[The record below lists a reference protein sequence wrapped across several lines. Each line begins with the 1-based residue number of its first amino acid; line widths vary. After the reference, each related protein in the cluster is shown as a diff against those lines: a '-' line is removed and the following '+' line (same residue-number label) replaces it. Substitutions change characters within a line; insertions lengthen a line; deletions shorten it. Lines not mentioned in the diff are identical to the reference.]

1 MLMIRPYSD
10 EDAPQLAAIH
20 NRVYPEYSYSP
31 DGIRELMEGTL
42 AGGGLVWV
50 VAESVLG
57 GYAMI
62 TPVPGLQGVGDL
74 AGCIVPERQRCGL
87 GSQLLH
93 FVLEYLQ
100 GSDLRQ
106 IVHYVTDLDSP
117 AARFLQDHDFFV
129 EHEEV
134 LMSLEDVYR
143 LPDVSRDIPVQ
154 LQAFSRATAVPLFCR
169 LYEEIFSGLPWD
181 QPFSSA
187 EVAATLNDADNMLF
201 LMLDGEVIG
210 FAWVGL
216 DSEGKGLVEPLGI
229 LPAYQGKGFGR
240 VLLLE
245 VLRELADRGA
255 RRVEIGAWRDNLA
268 AVQLYQSLGF
278 RHRKTFTYLAFN
290 LNDSRS

>member
-1 MLMIRPYSD
+1 MLMIRPYID

-20 NRVYPEYSYSP
+20 NRVYPENDYSP
-31 DGIRELMEGTL
+31 DGIREHMEGTL
-42 AGGGLVWV
+42 AGGGLAWV
-50 VAESVLG
+50 VAESALS

-93 FVLEYLQ
+93 FVLEDLQ

-106 IVHYVTDLDSP
+106 IAHCVTDLDSP
-117 AARFLQDHDFFV
+117 EACFLQNHDFYV
-129 EHEEV
+129 EHEEW
-134 LMSLEDVYR
+134 LMDLDDVYR
-143 LPDVSRDIPVQ
+143 LPSTSNDILAH
-154 LQAFSRATAVPLFCR
+154 LQAFSLATAIPLFCR
-169 LYEEIFSGLPWD
+169 LYEESFSGLPWE

-201 LMLDGEVIG
+201 LMLDGEAIG

-216 DSEGKGLVEPLGI
+216 DNEGKGLIEPLGTV
-229 LPAYQGKGFGR
+229 PAYQGKGFGR

-245 VLRELADRGA
+245 VLRELAGRGA
-255 RRVEIGAWRDNLA
+255 QRVEIGAWRDNLA

-290 LNDSRS
+290 LKDNRS